1 MSKIYLSGPISGMS
15 IETSMA
21 NFIEAKKEIFW
32 CLDYCHTDIV
42 NPFDI
47 KPFLGLKN
55 WWCYMIT
62 DLYALSK
69 CDSVYMLRSWR
80 NSRGACIE
88 HLYAVWNK
96 KTIIYQE

>member
-1 MSKIYLSGPISGMS
+1 MNNKIYLSGPISGKN
-15 IETSMA
+15 IDLA
-21 NFIEAKKEIFW
+21 KQNFEFAGKEVRRYLMPSEVI
-32 CLDYCHTDIV
+32 

-55 WWCYMIT
+55 WWCYMAT
-62 DLYALSK
+62 DLWVLRK
-69 CDSVYMLRSWR
+69 CDTIFMLRGWK

-96 KTIIYQE
+96 KVIIYQE

>member
-1 MSKIYLSGPISGMS
+1 MNEKIYLSGPISGKN
-15 IETSMA
+15 IDLA
-21 NFIEAKKEIFW
+21 KQNFEFAGKEVRRYLMPSEVI
-32 CLDYCHTDIV
+32 

-55 WWCYMIT
+55 WWCYMVT
-62 DLYALSK
+62 DLWELRK
-69 CDSVYMLRSWR
+69 CDSILMLRGWK

-96 KTIIYQE
+96 KVIIYQE